1 MSFASGISSG
11 QSVEVYE
18 CILNFFDLGP
28 DFKNGVELLATCPR
42 KTGVSCLLPLQLIF
56 SSDVKHTTLGWILET
71 VSAFLKSPDYV
82 VPVMNFIDEKCMCFD
97 DAEEN
102 HLELTSI
109 HQEFIALVFRL

>member
-1 MSFASGISSG
+1 MSSSEDRG
-11 QSVEVYE
+11 KLCLCCRKFLS
-18 CILNFFDLGP
+18 
-28 DFKNGVELLATCPR
+28 NGVENA
-42 KTGVSCLLPLQLIF
+42 
-56 SSDVKHTTLGWILET
+56 TLGWVLET

-109 HQEFIALVFRL
+109 HQEFIALVFR